1 MSLGLLQM
9 NAVSEEAEQ
18 VQRGVLSPLYLE
30 PKPRRSEDFY
40 GIFCSFNNKACNFE
54 ITVLG

>member
-9 NAVSEEAEQ
+9 NAVSEEDQ
-18 VQRGVLSPLYLE
+18 VQRGVLFPLYLE
-30 PKPRRSEDFY
+30 PKPRRSEDFN
-40 GIFCSFNNKACNFE
+40 GMICSFNNKACNFG